1 LPEEHDLLVH
11 EIEEI
16 SFVPRG
22 ANRKE
27 YLLVKEDR
35 MKSDVVLSI
44 LETPDEE
51 VGKFLKEAQI
61 EGEAGD
67 VLAFVGKFLKSYKD
81 KLPADALT
89 IIGKACGYSAP
100 AKPKEPA
107 KQKKDDQGSA
117 DEGCGD
123 NGDDEGY
130 GYPGL
135 QQKMEKMDPDLK
147 GFFEKLLNDNKAA
160 RTEAKEAGNLAK
172 SLKLENLTK
181 AYTVRAESLPHI
193 PGLSVEKMAK
203 AFMAVGESHP
213 DEFKDLY
220 NCLKAADEFIEKSS
234 AWDEIGRGQEG
245 MGGSTYQ
252 KILTMAQGLV
262 QKSDKPLLIEEA
274 IEKVLDLHPEMYEEY
289 EAERAAAAGG
299 A

>member
-1 LPEEHDLLVH
+1 M
-11 EIEEI
+11 
-16 SFVPRG
+16 PRG

-51 VGKFLKEAQI
+51 VGKILKEAQI
-61 EGEAGD
+61 EGEGGD
-67 VLAFVGKFLKSYKD
+67 VLAFMGKFLKSYKD

-89 IIGKACGYSAP
+89 IIGKACGYP
-100 AKPKEPA
+100 EPVKLKEPA
-107 KQKKDDQGSA
+107 KQKKDSQGSGEGGSD
-117 DEGCGD
+117 DEGCED
-123 NGDDEGY
+123 GDDSEGY
-130 GYPGL
+130 GYPRL
-135 QQKMEKMDPDLK
+135 QQKMEKMDPELK
-147 GFFEKLLNDNKAA
+147 GFFDKLLADNQAS
-160 RTEAKEAGNLAK
+160 RTEAREAGKLAK
-172 SLKLENLTK
+172 SLQLENLTK
-181 AYTVRAESLPHI
+181 AYTVKAQGLPHI

-220 NCLKAADEFIEKSS
+220 KCLKAADEFIEKST

-245 MGGSTYQ
+245 TGGSTYQ

-274 IEKVLDLHPEMYEEY
+274 IEKVLDLYPEMYEEY